1 MLTAVEKA
9 PFYAVKTGACLVVTS
24 SGLEVN
30 TRLQV
35 LDKDRKVIPGLYAAG
50 DVSGGFFAN
59 DYPNVLGTAN
69 SRALTFGRLAG
80 LNSSLDKT

>member
-1 MLTAVEKA
+1 M
-9 PFYAVKTGACLVVTS
+9 
-24 SGLEVN
+24 
-30 TRLQV
+30 
-35 LDKDRKVIPGLYAAG
+35 LDKDRKVIPGLYGAG

-80 LNSSLDKT
+80 LNASLGKV